1 MATKGK
7 GATPSRKT
15 SIPVGS
21 FPVPPVPMD
30 GNRSG
35 KQDWENVM
43 GWIAACVLLV
53 MLLPLLG
60 MLYVDVLQTKHEAKQ
75 QVEKVEKLRRQVENS
90 ERKNRDKEPSN
101 NSDNPVVNRL

>member
-21 FPVPPVPMD
+21 FPIPNIPMD

-35 KQDWENVM
+35 KQDWENVV
-43 GWIAACVLLV
+43 GWIAACLLVVLL
-53 MLLPLLG
+53 LPILG
-60 MLYVDVLQTKHEAKQ
+60 MLYIDVLQAKHEAKHQ
-75 QVEKVEKLRRQVENS
+75 QEKVQKMIKELEREKQ
-90 ERKNRDKEPSN
+90 K
-101 NSDNPVVNRL
+101 